1 MFLCYIIK
9 LADPTFGGARCLLTT
24 HLKTFESGLVS
35 PESLQEPNYLWRAY
49 RTNMKINLKTKNF
62 GLTQAIKNYLEEK
75 LNSLD
80 KFLPPDESIS
90 ANVELAKTTKHHQK
104 GDIFKAEVNLN
115 MPGRLIRAVAEQWDL
130 RVAID
135 AAKDEL
141 QREIRGRKEKNLS
154 LYKKGARIFKR
165 LIRGE

>member
-1 MFLCYIIK
+1 
-9 LADPTFGGARCLLTT
+9 
-24 HLKTFESGLVS
+24 
-35 PESLQEPNYLWRAY
+35 
-49 RTNMKINLKTKNF
+49 MKINLKTKNF
-62 GLTQAIKNYLEEK
+62 NLTQAIKYYLDAK

-80 KFLPPDESIS
+80 KFLPPDESIF
-90 ANVELAKTTKHHQK
+90 ADVELAKTTKHHQK
-104 GDIFKAEVNLN
+104 GDIFKAEINLN
-115 MPGRLIRAVAEQWDL
+115 VPGRLIRAVAEQWDL

-135 AAKDEL
+135 SAKDEL